1 MPQCQF
7 PVFCCFCVSKML
19 HRKYSWN
26 WTKQKPDVQIFNGAS
41 RRPKRRRS
49 RAWGRPHHQG
59 AWPGPGPRRP
69 MVWASWSTSDAAP
82 SPIKT
87 PRREKPKHPITFP
100 ETHRNPLSSST
111 RDREG
116 PEALPGTLP
125 KRGFATGGLLHRH
138 ACLRR
143 DEWVVYLGL
152 WVHSS
157 S

>member
-1 MPQCQF
+1 V
-7 PVFCCFCVSKML
+7 PVPFFCCFCVSEKL
-19 HRKYSWN
+19 HRKYSQN
-26 WTKQKPDVQIFNGAS
+26 WTKQKPNISIFTEAS
-41 RRPKRRRS
+41 KRPKRRR
-49 RAWGRPHHQG
+49 RGAIGRPHHRA
-59 AWPGPGPRRP
+59 AWPAPGPRPLVVRP
-69 MVWASWSTSDAAP
+69 PWPTSVAAA

-87 PRREKPKHPITFP
+87 PRREKPKHPINFP
-100 ETHRNPLSSST
+100 ETHRDPSSSST

-125 KRGFATGGLLHRH
+125 ERGIATGGLLHRH

-152 WVHSS
+152 WFHSS

>member
-1 MPQCQF
+1 MQVP
-7 PVFCCFCVSKML
+7 CFLLFLCFKKL
-19 HRKYSWN
+19 HMKYSQN
-26 WTKQKPDVQIFNGAS
+26 WMKQKSNIQKFTEAS
-41 RRPKRRRS
+41 RSPKRRR
-49 RAWGRPHHQG
+49 RGATGRPHHKG
-59 AWPGPGPRRP
+59 ARPAPGPRRP
-69 MVWASWSTSDAAP
+69 VVRPPWPTSDAAP
-82 SPIKT
+82 SPIKI
-87 PRREKPKHPITFP
+87 PRREKPKDPINFQ
-100 ETHRNPLSSST
+100 ETQRDPPPSST

-125 KRGFATGGLLHRH
+125 ERGIATGGLPHCH